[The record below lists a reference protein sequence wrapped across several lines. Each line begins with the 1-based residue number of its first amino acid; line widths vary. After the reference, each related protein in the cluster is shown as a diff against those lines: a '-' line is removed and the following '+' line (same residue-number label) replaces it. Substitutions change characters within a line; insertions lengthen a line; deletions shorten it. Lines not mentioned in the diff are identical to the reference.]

1 MIVLDTHAW
10 VWWVS
15 DPERLSARAREAV
28 DQAAKEGELY
38 ISSISVWEV
47 ALLAER
53 GRLRLA
59 MDVSEWIRYCEAL
72 PFLNFVPVNNRIA
85 LLSVR
90 LPKPLH
96 ADPADRII
104 IATALILGATL
115 VSKDER
121 ILAYPHVDSL
131 W

>member
-1 MIVLDTHAW
+1 
-10 VWWVS
+10 
-15 DPERLSARAREAV
+15 
-28 DQAAKEGELY
+28 
-38 ISSISVWEV
+38 
-47 ALLAER
+47 
-53 GRLRLA
+53 
-59 MDVSEWIRYCEAL
+59 
-72 PFLNFVPVNNRIA
+72 LNFVPVNNRIA

>member
-59 MDVSEWIRYCEAL
+59 MDVSEWIRHCEAL
-72 PFLNFVPVNNRIA
+72 PFEFFAGEQPDCFA
-85 LLSVR
+85 TSSVAEAA
-90 LPKPLH
+90 PC
-96 ADPADRII
+96 
-104 IATALILGATL
+104 
-115 VSKDER
+115 
-121 ILAYPHVDSL
+121 
-131 W
+131 

>member
-1 MIVLDTHAW
+1 
-10 VWWVS
+10 
-15 DPERLSARAREAV
+15 V

-72 PFLNFVPVNNRIA
+72 PFLNFVPVNSRIA
-85 LLSVR
+85 LLQV
-90 LPKPLH
+90 
-96 ADPADRII
+96 
-104 IATALILGATL
+104 TLGATL

-121 ILAYPHVDSL
+121 ILAYPHIDSL

>member
-59 MDVSEWIRYCEAL
+59 MDVSEWIGYCEAL

-85 LLSVR
+85 LLQVR

-104 IATALILGATL
+104 IT
-115 VSKDER
+115 
-121 ILAYPHVDSL
+121 
-131 W
+131 

>member
-59 MDVSEWIRYCEAL
+59 MDVSEWIL
-72 PFLNFVPVNNRIA
+72 
-85 LLSVR
+85 
-90 LPKPLH
+90 
-96 ADPADRII
+96 
-104 IATALILGATL
+104 
-115 VSKDER
+115 
-121 ILAYPHVDSL
+121 
-131 W
+131 